1 METFSGTVSHQL
13 DGKNRIR
20 IPAKYR
26 VKLGKDYCFMA
37 RPDGCIGVYSKE
49 AKDAVIAKMNDATT
63 GDRRKLLAKRMV
75 LSTIDD
81 ANEDDQGRVV
91 LSAFYREHAHIVK
104 EIVTIGM
111 GDYLEIWA
119 KEAFEKQKEEMSFD
133 EACAILDF

>member
-1 METFSGTVSHQL
+1 METFTGTVSHQL

-26 VKLGKDYCFMA
+26 AKLGKDYCFMA
-37 RPDGCIGVYSKE
+37 RPDGCIGVYPKE
-49 AKDAVIAKMNDATT
+49 TKDAVVEKMSDATT
-63 GDRRKLLAKRMV
+63 GDRRKLKAKRML
-75 LSTIDD
+75 LSTIEE
-81 ANEDDQGRVV
+81 ANEDEQGRVV
-91 LSAFYREHAHIVK
+91 LSLFFREHAHIVK

-133 EACAILDF
+133 EACEILDF